1 MAERAPE
8 DGGGAKMFAVIM
20 AGGSGTRFWPAS
32 RDRLPKQFLK
42 ITGDRTMFEETIH
55 RVRPFVAEDHIYAV
69 VGQIHAELTR
79 QALGASDASVLVE
92 PVARN
97 TAAAIGLAAIH
108 VRRRDPDGVMIVLPA
123 DHFIADLENFA
134 RTAQAA
140 AEVAAAA
147 AIVTIGIQPTR
158 PETGYGYIKLGEAAG
173 RALDR
178 PYYRVAG
185 FVEKPDQTKALN
197 YLASNQYGWNSGIFV
212 FTARTILKEIA
223 ACLPGLAA
231 GLDQIEPAIGSAN
244 YDQTLERV
252 YRQLESISIDYGV
265 MEKTDAPVY
274 AFKADFAWSDVGSW
288 QALYELRAG
297 EADADGNLLSGDV
310 ATVEAKSNLVYS
322 TADRPI
328 ALLGVEGL
336 IVVDTP
342 DALLVAD
349 RTRSQDVKKFPEGFK
364 RSGRTELC

>member
-1 MAERAPE
+1 
-8 DGGGAKMFAVIM
+8 MFAVIM

-42 ITGDRTMFEETIH
+42 IIGDHTMFEETIR

-69 VGQIHAELTR
+69 VGQMHAELTR
-79 QALGASDASVLVE
+79 QALGASDTEVLVE
-92 PVARN
+92 PLARN

-108 VRRRDPDGVMIVLPA
+108 VRRRDPEGVMIVLPA
-123 DHFIADLENFA
+123 DHFIGDLDNFA

-140 AEVAAAA
+140 GDVAATG

-158 PETGYGYIKLGEAAG
+158 PETGYGYIQMGEAAG

-178 PYYRVAG
+178 AYYRIAR
-185 FVEKPDQTKALN
+185 FVEKPDRQTALA
-197 YLASNQYGWNSGIFV
+197 YLADRQHVWNSGIFV
-212 FTARTILKEIA
+212 FTARTILAQIA
-223 ACLPGLAA
+223 MCLPELAA
-231 GLDQIEPAIGSAN
+231 GLEEIGSAIGGADYN
-244 YDQTLERV
+244 QILARV
-252 YRQLESISIDYGV
+252 YHRLEAISIDYGV
-265 MEKTDAPVY
+265 MEKTAAPVY

-297 EADADGNLLSGDV
+297 EADGDGNLALGDAAV
-310 ATVEAKSNLVYS
+310 VEAKSNLVYS
-322 TADRPI
+322 TTGRAV

-349 RTRSQDVKKFPEGFK
+349 RARSQDVKQFPEQYK
-364 RSGRTELC
+364 RNGRTELG

>member
-1 MAERAPE
+1 
-8 DGGGAKMFAVIM
+8 MFAVIM

-42 ITGDRTMFEETIH
+42 ITGNRTMFEETLH

-69 VGQIHAELTR
+69 VGQSHAELTR
-79 QALGASDASVLVE
+79 QALGASDARMLVE

-108 VRRRDPDGVMIVLPA
+108 VDRRDPDGVMIVLPA

-134 RTAQAA
+134 QTAQAA
-140 AEVAAAA
+140 AEVAATG

-158 PETGYGYIKLGEAAG
+158 PETGYGYIKIAETAG

-178 PYYRVAG
+178 AYYRVAG
-185 FVEKPDQTKALN
+185 FVEKPDEQTALE
-197 YLASNQYGWNSGIFV
+197 YLASNHYGWNSGIFV
-212 FTARTILKEIA
+212 FTARTILTEIA
-223 ACLPGLAA
+223 ARLPELAT
-231 GLDQIEPAIGSAN
+231 GLDEIAQAIDSTGYN
-244 YDQTLERV
+244 QTLERI

-297 EADADGNLLSGDV
+297 EADADGNLLLAD
-310 ATVEAKSNLVYS
+310 ATTVKAKSNLVYS
-322 TADRPI
+322 TTDRPI

-336 IVVDTP
+336 IVVDTK

-349 RTRSQDVKKFPEGFK
+349 RRRSQDIKQLPEQFK
-364 RSGRTELC
+364 RNGRTELC